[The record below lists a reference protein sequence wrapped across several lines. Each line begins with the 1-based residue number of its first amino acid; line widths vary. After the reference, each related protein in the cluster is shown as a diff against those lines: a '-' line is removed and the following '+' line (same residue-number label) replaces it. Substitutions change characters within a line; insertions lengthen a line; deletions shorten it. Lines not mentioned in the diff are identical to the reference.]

1 MRGECN
7 FCVRLAFLP
16 VNKICFPPFL
26 HYLCP
31 YEIRQ
36 SADCCNS
43 GVPGFDSRLRLMVST
58 SSAVWRLVN
67 PDAQKLVGNNN
78 YALAA

>member
-1 MRGECN
+1 MQ
-7 FCVRLAFLP
+7 FD
-16 VNKICFPPFL
+16 
-26 HYLCP
+26 P
-31 YEIRQ
+31 YQ
-36 SADCCNS
+36 VGFQNM